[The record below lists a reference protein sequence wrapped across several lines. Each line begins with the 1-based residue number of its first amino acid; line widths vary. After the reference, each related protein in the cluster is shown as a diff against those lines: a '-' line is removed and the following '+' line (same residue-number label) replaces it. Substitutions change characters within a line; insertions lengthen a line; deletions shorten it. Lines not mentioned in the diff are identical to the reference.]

1 MYWGSDTFGRG
12 KQNNKI
18 EKKTKVSNKPSKIKS
33 KHYKPNENSVNSFI
47 FDLDIKLQIKSS
59 SKKEGSQ
66 KIPKNT
72 TKKGGK

>member
-12 KQNNKI
+12 KQTTKLR
-18 EKKTKVSNKPSKIKS
+18 KTKVSNKPSKIKS

-66 KIPKNT
+66 KIPKYN
-72 TKKGGK
+72 KKGGQ